1 MIASRS
7 GRYWYSEAT
16 DTPASSATRVVVST
30 AGPSATRMRSA
41 AASTC
46 ISRSRLRAC
55 CGIRRRPAQSR
66 SKASVICTAAPLCHI
81 SGSSVRLPSVRSR
94 HASACPA
101 SCAVYR
107 SGDSGSPLLIA
118 ASRNGQTPYHPGL
131 PVMVA
136 DGATRPRAIYSAGN
150 TDVTCERCGR
160 NNAAVH
166 HSHGCPRHDQKR
178 QSDPASR

>member
-118 ASRNGQTPYHPGL
+118 ASRNGQTPITRVCQSWSPTVRRARGQYIPRET
-131 PVMVA
+131 PTSRA
-136 DGATRPRAIYSAGN
+136 SGAAETTRPYTILRLSS
-150 TDVTCERCGR
+150 T
-160 NNAAVH
+160 
-166 HSHGCPRHDQKR
+166 
-178 QSDPASR
+178 